1 MPKPTYTPDTQNIF
15 MGPAILEYDGKVLG
29 ATVNDSIKINY
40 TQTTTPL
47 QTDQS
52 ALPLKE
58 YVTSVECS
66 VEAELADTS
75 AASLANI
82 IGADATG
89 FKDPMGIDMLAAAKE
104 LKVYPLDVTDTRV
117 FVFPKAAITMNGV
130 IGFSR
135 TTPTSLPIS
144 IKCYL
149 ESAGGYAMK
158 IETEDA
164 GA

>member
-1 MPKPTYTPDTQNIF
+1 MPKPTYTPDAQNIF

-40 TQTTTPL
+40 TQTITPL

-52 ALPLKE
+52 ALPLKA
-58 YVTSVECS
+58 YVTAVECS
-66 VEAELADTS
+66 VDAELADTS
-75 AASLANI
+75 AESLSNI
-82 IGADATG
+82 IGADTTG

-104 LKVYPLDVTDTRV
+104 LKIYPLDATDTRV
-117 FVFPKAAITMNGV
+117 FTFPKAAITMNGA

-144 IKCYL
+144 IQCYL

-158 IETEDA
+158 IGSSEA
-164 GA
+164 

>member
-29 ATVNDSIKINY
+29 DTVNDSIKINY
-40 TQTTTPL
+40 TETTTPL

-82 IGADATG
+82 IGADTNG
-89 FKDPMGIDMLAAAKE
+89 FKDPMGIDMLAEAKV
-104 LKVYPLDVTDTRV
+104 LKIYPLDAKDTRV
-117 FVFPKAAITMNGV
+117 FEFPKAAITMNGA

-149 ESAGGYAMK
+149 ESAGGYVMK
-158 IETEDA
+158 IGSSEA
-164 GA
+164 